1 MSSDREGRPGS
12 RRNVEWLLRRIE
24 PARFGEDDRL
34 YTLYPECDELEF
46 G

>member
-24 PARFGEDDRL
+24 PARFGEDGHL
-34 YTLYPECDELEF
+34 STLCPECDEFEF